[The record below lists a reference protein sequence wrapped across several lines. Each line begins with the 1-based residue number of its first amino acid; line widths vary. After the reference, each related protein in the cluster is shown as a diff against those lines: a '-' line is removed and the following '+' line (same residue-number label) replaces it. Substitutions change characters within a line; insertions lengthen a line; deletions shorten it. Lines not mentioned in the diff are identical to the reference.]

1 MKEENIAEVQF
12 WRDVLALARDG
23 EMSAVS
29 MIANR
34 LLPSYKPE
42 TRPIDEGLIDDSWA
56 DLNRSSQLA
65 VIAYLT
71 ATGMISA
78 ENCAALS
85 RALSDTTSLEIDQM
99 MKLMNI
105 RADEDIGDKAS
116 INSQENL
123 YKLSTQL
130 TDDIK
135 QDLDKLREALT
146 ADDGDSEPHIGE
158 DDNSSIDND
167 STDDNGEDQGSE

>member
-1 MKEENIAEVQF
+1 
-12 WRDVLALARDG
+12 
-23 EMSAVS
+23 
-29 MIANR
+29 
-34 LLPSYKPE
+34 
-42 TRPIDEGLIDDSWA
+42 
-56 DLNRSSQLA
+56 
-65 VIAYLT
+65 
-71 ATGMISA
+71 
-78 ENCAALS
+78 
-85 RALSDTTSLEIDQM
+85 M